1 MKRSPPVRG
10 HRRRGACIFI
20 TGQSNYVSSMKAI
33 SYVYNYPV
41 LEHVQLYWIDQG
53 QYLEVLWTPN
63 GNVGPGSYCA
73 TSWVVNG
80 TGYSNQG
87 TDCQPVTT

>member
-41 LEHVQLYWIDQG
+41 LEHVQLY
-53 QYLEVLWTPN
+53 
-63 GNVGPGSYCA
+63 GPS
-73 TSWVVNG
+73 VNYN
-80 TGYSNQG
+80 TAN
-87 TDCQPVTT
+87 